1 MAVLKVDWHRLKK
14 GSWSEQEEKN
24 AELVAD
30 FVQHLMN
37 EHDFDYIT
45 DKFAGGSYIQHNR
58 SMHDGVKGVVDYV
71 SKFVKRFPDFA
82 YDVKH
87 IYVDGQY
94 VTFHSHSTAN
104 KKDRGNPNKGF
115 NIMDIWK
122 VENDQLVE
130 HWDAIQPINGTMRL
144 YALLVGG
151 SVRNDNTFF

>member
-1 MAVLKVDWHRLKK
+1 MAKLKIDFNSLKRDN
-14 GSWSEQEEKN
+14 WSVQETKN
-24 AELVAD
+24 AELVVE

-37 EHDFDYIT
+37 DHDFDYIMERFG
-45 DKFAGGSYIQHNR
+45 KGSYTQHNR
-58 SMHDGVKGVVDYV
+58 GMTDGLNGVVEYV
-71 SKFVKRFPDFA
+71 SKFVKRFPDFT

-122 VENDQLVE
+122 IENGQLVE
-130 HWDAIQPINGTMRL
+130 HWDAIQPIDGFMRL
-144 YALLVGG
+144 YAAFAGG
-151 SVRNDNTFF
+151 SVKNDNSLF